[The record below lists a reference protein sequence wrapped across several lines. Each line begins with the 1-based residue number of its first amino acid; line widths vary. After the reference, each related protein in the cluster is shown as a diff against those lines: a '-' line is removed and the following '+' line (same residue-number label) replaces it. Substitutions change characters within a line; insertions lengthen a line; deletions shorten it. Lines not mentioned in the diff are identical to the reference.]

1 MEDRGPGPLLPHMPR
16 GSMPPDALL
25 GTAAGIEYTRRPRP
39 LLTLDRWW
47 HLALAALVALA
58 IGVVGATGVQM
69 YARHNAQHADYDQF
83 KAQVIAAINQLA
95 AQQQQAART
104 P

>member
-1 MEDRGPGPLLPHMPR
+1 MEDHRGGLPGLSAVER
-16 GSMPPDALL
+16 AGAGKALEAPF
-25 GTAAGIEYTRRPRP
+25 TYRRP

-47 HLALAALVALA
+47 HLALAALLALV
-58 IGVVGATGVQM
+58 IGGGGAMAVQM

-95 AQQQQAART
+95 QQRQAART